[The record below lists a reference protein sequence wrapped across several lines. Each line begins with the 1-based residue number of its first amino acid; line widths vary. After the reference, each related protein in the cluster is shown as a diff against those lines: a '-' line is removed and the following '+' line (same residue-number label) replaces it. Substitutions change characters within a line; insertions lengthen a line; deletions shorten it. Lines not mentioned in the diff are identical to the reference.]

1 MKWYIAKTKPKKE
14 DFATIHLANQ
24 GFPVYLPKSRARR
37 FFKSKITQVIQP
49 LFPSYL
55 FVQIGSELGF
65 HYVQN
70 TRGINS
76 IVKFGRHIPPID
88 ASFIQMLKEK
98 EKEGLIHLQ
107 PRKYKKG
114 NPVEIIEGPFKGL
127 QGVFDQ
133 TLKGIDRVRILLNA
147 IEFQASIV
155 IHPLSIASA
164 SG

>member
-1 MKWYIAKTKPKKE
+1 MKWYIAKTKPKQEEYAKM
-14 DFATIHLANQ
+14 HLTNQ
-24 GFPVYLPKSRARR
+24 EFPVYLPKSRARR
-37 FFKSKITQVIQP
+37 FFKNKITQVIQP

-70 TRGINS
+70 TRGISS

-88 ASFIQMLKEK
+88 TSFIQKLKEK
-98 EKEGLIHLQ
+98 EKEGLILLQ
-107 PRKYKKG
+107 PRKYEKG

-133 TLKGIDRVRILLNA
+133 ALKGIDRVRILLKA
-147 IEFQASIV
+147 IEYQASIV

-164 SG
+164 TD